1 MMRVENVI
9 VGAGPYGL
17 SIAAHFRHHAMEALV
32 IGRPMESWRAH
43 MPAGMVLKSEAFA
56 SSLSDPQD
64 RYTVE
69 RFFKS
74 RGMPYRKV
82 GNPLSAAHFIQYAHW
97 FRQNAAPDVE
107 DVRLVAL
114 RQAENGFALELDD
127 GRTVSAKRVILATG
141 HKDYKRVPPQ
151 LANLPAELVSH
162 PVQHDDLMPLADR
175 DVTIIGAGQSA
186 LETAALLRELGAS
199 VRVVVR
205 AAAVA
210 WNEDPNADRSALGR
224 LRNPDAGLGAGWY
237 SLAISELP
245 SLFHRL
251 PLATRD
257 RIYRTGW
264 GPSGAWWLK
273 ARMGDTPILT
283 SRALRDAT
291 EKNGKV
297 HLSVES
303 GGSIETIETDHVI
316 AATGY
321 KVDLARHAFLDPALR
336 ARIDAFDGSPRLK
349 PSFETSVPGLYF
361 VGLPSAQSFGPVM
374 RFVYGTKHA
383 AAILMR
389 HLRPVT
395 RRSVAP
401 QRASAPVAALGARSS
416 SPRP

>member
-17 SIAAHFRHHAMEALV
+17 SIAAHFRHHAMETLV

-43 MPAGMVLKSEAFA
+43 MPGGMVLKSEPFA
-56 SSLSDPQD
+56 SNLSDPQGQ
-64 RYTVE
+64 YTVE
-69 RFFKS
+69 RFFKL

-82 GNPLSAAHFIQYAHW
+82 GNPLSAAHFIQYADW

-114 RQAENGFALELDD
+114 RQAENGFTLDLDD
-127 GRTVSAKRVILATG
+127 GRTVAAKRVILATG

-162 PVQHDDLMPLADR
+162 PVQHDDLTALADK
-175 DVTIIGAGQSA
+175 DITIIGAGQSA
-186 LETAALLRELGAS
+186 LETAALLGELGAS

-205 AAAVA
+205 AASVA
-210 WNEDPNADRSALGR
+210 WNEDPNADRSTLGQ

-245 SLFHRL
+245 TLFHRL

-273 ARMGDTPILT
+273 ARIGDTPILT
-283 SRALRDAT
+283 ARSLRDAT

-297 HLSVES
+297 LLSVES
-303 GGSIETIETDHVI
+303 GGRTETIETDHVI

-321 KVDLARHAFLDPALR
+321 KVDLARHAFLDESLR
-336 ARIDAFDGSPRLK
+336 ARIAQFDGSPRLK
-349 PSFETSVPGLYF
+349 PSFETSVPGLYV

-374 RFVYGTKHA
+374 RFVYGTRHA
-383 AAILMR
+383 ATILTR
-389 HLRPVT
+389 HLRPAP
-395 RRSVAP
+395 RRSIAETPAP
-401 QRASAPVAALGARSS
+401 APVAPLGTRSTA
-416 SPRP
+416 PRP